1 MSQQLVDLWVKMLDI
16 SYQATIAVLFV
27 LAARAVLNRIHA
39 PKRYSSVLWAIP
51 FLRLALPI
59 QPESVLSLLPQRNE
73 PVSEIVKRVTAPMIY
88 KQAENAVRSK
98 VQVMPAIQLQ
108 EPAASPMQTV
118 LLVFAVLWIAGI
130 LILAVY
136 GMFSAWQLRRKLCF
150 SVCEKDNIYLVD
162 DIPSAFVMGLF
173 RAKIYLPSD
182 ISESAKKYVI
192 AHEKM
197 HVRRADHITKM
208 IVYLLLCVYW
218 MNPVLWIAYGFF
230 QKDVELACDEG
241 VIEAKDEIYRKSY
254 ATALLALS
262 AEKKK
267 LAGIPLAF
275 AENSPKE
282 RVQKIISYKKPGV
295 IAGVIGVALILILA
309 AGLLTNPKTEE
320 SKEKD
325 VTQKVAEETTAEVS
339 EPEKEIIE
347 VTVPEMQKSAV
358 KEDATVSNGGNVTH
372 REGFQEVKL
381 HYYAPESYAYII
393 EEVDE
398 EERER
403 LAQEAMQELYD
414 LTGTQIEECYYCV
427 YSGQNYVFGQ
437 TKDDLER
444 DRIFYSRRGADI
456 ASIDIASMRRVWYS
470 PVDMMIYPEK
480 YRTMTEDERAAW
492 FVVHSGLY
500 NGQPIA
506 EAYQPYSFDPDTWR
520 IVMADDTAYEVTLD
534 SEADIVG
541 SIYGP
546 YPTSD
551 IQH

>member
-1 MSQQLVDLWVKMLDI
+1 MEQQLINLWIKMLDI
-16 SYQATIAVLFV
+16 SYQASIAVMFV
-27 LAARAVLNRIHA
+27 LAARVLLNRIHT
-39 PKRYSSVLWAIP
+39 PKKYSFALWTIP

-59 QPESVLSLLPQRNE
+59 QPESVLSLLPKRNE
-73 PVSEIVKRVTAPMIY
+73 PVADIVTRVSAPVIY

-98 VQVMPAIQLQ
+98 VQVMPAIELQ

-118 LLVFAVLWIAGI
+118 LLVFAVLWIAGMAVF
-130 LILAVY
+130 AVY
-136 GMFSAWQLRRKLCF
+136 GIFSVWRLRRRLCF
-150 SVCEKDNIYLVD
+150 SVSEKDNVHLVD
-162 DIPSAFVMGLF
+162 DIPSAFVMGVF
-173 RAKIYLPSD
+173 NPQIYVPSD
-182 ISESAKKYVI
+182 ITESAKEYVI
-192 AHEKM
+192 AHEKS
-197 HVRRADHITKM
+197 HIRRGDHITKVM
-208 IVYLLLCVYW
+208 VYLLLCIYW
-218 MNPVLWIAYGFF
+218 MNPVLWIAYRFF
-230 QKDVELACDEG
+230 QKDVELACDEA
-241 VIEAKDEIYRKSY
+241 VIGTKDETYRKNY
-254 ATALLALS
+254 AAALLTLS
-262 AEKKK
+262 AEKQK

-275 AENSPKE
+275 SENSPKE
-282 RVQKIISYKKPGV
+282 RIQKIMSYKNPGV
-295 IAGVIGVALILILA
+295 IAGVLGVALILILA

-325 VTQKVAEETTAEVS
+325 VTKKVVEETTAEIS

-347 VTVPEMQKSAV
+347 VTVPENDTASIG
-358 KEDATVSNGGNVTH
+358 SNVTH
-372 REGFQEVKL
+372 REGYQEVKL
-381 HYYAPESYAYII
+381 HYYAPKSYANII

-456 ASIDIASMRRVWYS
+456 SSIDIASMRRVWYS
-470 PVDMMIYPEK
+470 PVDMVIYPEN
-480 YRTMTEDERAAW
+480 YRNMTEDERAAW

-506 EAYQPYSFDPDTWR
+506 DAYQPYEYDLNTWR
-520 IVMADDTAYEVTLD
+520 VVMADDTAYEITLD